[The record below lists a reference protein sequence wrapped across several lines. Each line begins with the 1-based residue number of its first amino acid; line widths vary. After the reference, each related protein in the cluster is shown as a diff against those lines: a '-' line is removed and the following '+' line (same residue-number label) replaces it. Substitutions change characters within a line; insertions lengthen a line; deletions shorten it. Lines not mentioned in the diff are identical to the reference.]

1 MIVIYEFD
9 GLHYML
15 LYPEETEFGTMML
28 GLALA
33 AGLVTVFG
41 CYLRRRRVRRLCDP
55 RREFCYRSLRKS
67 E

>member
-1 MIVIYEFD
+1 MNLMVYTTCCFT
-9 GLHYML
+9 
-15 LYPEETEFGTMML
+15 PEETEFGTMML